1 MGRSTKTHTSGTK
14 ILLHST
20 LFLLALLPNGMSTD
34 EAAVVSCCS
43 TGNYSNIDN
52 VLKHAQSVKGRL
64 TICIQ
69 PGNYTLSGS
78 YYFHSKSRIFVQGSG
93 ENSTVLNCD
102 KPGNGIAFFNSNEIE
117 VSNLSIVGCG
127 GMYTSTS
134 TNIKIST
141 EFFSFQAVLYFEFC
155 KNVTVSSISILHSN
169 GTGLAFFNTVGSVKK
184 FNSEFFGVRFGDT
197 LAGKDLYIESTSNV
211 PGHKS
216 VYVCG
221 KKSTTKG
228 LSVLKATSLLTN
240 CIFLENQEM
249 PCHMIIV
256 HLCNYRSVPLIRPPI
271 LYTTSSLK

>member
-1 MGRSTKTHTSGTK
+1 MGRSTKTHTSSTK
-14 ILLHST
+14 ILLHSAF
-20 LFLLALLPNGMSTD
+20 FLLALLPNGMSTV

-43 TGNYSNIDN
+43 TGNYSNIDK
-52 VLKHAQSVKGRL
+52 VLKHAQSVNGT
-64 TICIQ
+64 TIHIQ

-78 YYFHSKSRIFVQGSG
+78 YHFHGKSRISIQGSDD
-93 ENSTVLNCD
+93 NSTVLNCD

-117 VSNLSIVGCG
+117 VSNLSFVGCG
-127 GMYTSTS
+127 GMYTRTS

-184 FNSEFFGVRFGDT
+184 FNSEFFGVRFGNT
-197 LAGKDLYIESTSNV
+197 VAGKDLYIESTSNV
-211 PGHKS
+211 PGHKPI
-216 VYVCG
+216 YACG
-221 KKSTTKG
+221 KKSTTKR
-228 LSVLKATSLLTN
+228 LSVPKATSLLTN

-256 HLCNYRSVPLIRPPI
+256 HLCDYFPLPGRGI
-271 LYTTSSLK
+271 